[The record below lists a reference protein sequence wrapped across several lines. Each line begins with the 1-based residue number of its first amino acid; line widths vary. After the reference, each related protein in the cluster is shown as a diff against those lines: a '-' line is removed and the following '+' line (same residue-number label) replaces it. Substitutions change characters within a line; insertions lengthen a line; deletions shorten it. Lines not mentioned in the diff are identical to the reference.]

1 MAHIWMQRHLPAR
14 DDVVIKYMTSSQ
26 LFRIIRCLFNRTSKI
41 EFVSVKLNL
50 GNHTIMNNVSDHDDD
65 QGGFEMAV
73 TKIDL
78 KTTMTYREHAITS
91 KSFAR
96 KLGIELPFAMYAIA
110 AGESISAEQSTLTR
124 LFEVVDGTLTV
135 RLATETDQE
144 VHAGEMLVVPAHT
157 VHTLVAEQPCQFIQ
171 LETK

>member
-1 MAHIWMQRHLPAR
+1 
-14 DDVVIKYMTSSQ
+14 
-26 LFRIIRCLFNRTSKI
+26 
-41 EFVSVKLNL
+41 
-50 GNHTIMNNVSDHDDD
+50 
-65 QGGFEMAV
+65 MAV

-91 KSFAR
+91 KSFAQ
-96 KLGIELPFAMYAIA
+96 KLGIELPFAMYAMA

-135 RLATETDQE
+135 HLAETDQA

>member
-1 MAHIWMQRHLPAR
+1 MLGQLFCMAHIWIQRHLPAR

-26 LFRIIRCLFNRTSKI
+26 LFRI
-41 EFVSVKLNL
+41 
-50 GNHTIMNNVSDHDDD
+50 
-65 QGGFEMAV
+65 
-73 TKIDL
+73 IDL

-96 KLGIELPFAMYAIA
+96 KLGIELPFAMYAMA

>member
-1 MAHIWMQRHLPAR
+1 
-14 DDVVIKYMTSSQ
+14 
-26 LFRIIRCLFNRTSKI
+26 
-41 EFVSVKLNL
+41 
-50 GNHTIMNNVSDHDDD
+50 
-65 QGGFEMAV
+65 MAV

-96 KLGIELPFAMYAIA
+96 KLGIELPFAMYAMA
-110 AGESISAEQSTLTR
+110 A
-124 LFEVVDGTLTV
+124 
-135 RLATETDQE
+135 ETDQE